1 MDGVLSD
8 NAGYANYGCRLF
20 AVVRNAHGE
29 PRSFAIVTA
38 LLLSLASCVPH
49 YHPAGCEKV
58 TAVATAREET
68 LQREARESLK
78 IGTKKDAV
86 IRFFESQKIPVR
98 FDRNEAIGEIHT
110 HGGCAPKGCGTD
122 DMLLGLRVGVDAAGT
137 VLSEPVVMG
146 MFTECL

>member
-1 MDGVLSD
+1 
-8 NAGYANYGCRLF
+8 
-20 AVVRNAHGE
+20 VVRNAHRE
-29 PRSFAIVTA
+29 LRSRSFAIVIA

-58 TAVATAREET
+58 ADVATAREEA
-68 LQREARESLK
+68 LKREARESLK

-98 FDRNEAIGEIHT
+98 FDRNEAIGEIYI

-122 DMLLGLRVGVDAAGT
+122 HLLLGLRVDVDAAGT
-137 VLSEPVVMG
+137 VLSEPVVVS
-146 MFTECL
+146 MFTDCL